1 MKWTRSLKIA
11 WTSSEECSI
20 YFKKNT
26 DGLFV
31 VSDLEHCIN
40 FEKDTVTEKELVREV
55 MLYP

>member
-11 WTSSEECSI
+11 WISSEECSI

-31 VSDLEHCIN
+31 VSDLEHCN
-40 FEKDTVTEKELVREV
+40 FEKDTVTEQELVREV